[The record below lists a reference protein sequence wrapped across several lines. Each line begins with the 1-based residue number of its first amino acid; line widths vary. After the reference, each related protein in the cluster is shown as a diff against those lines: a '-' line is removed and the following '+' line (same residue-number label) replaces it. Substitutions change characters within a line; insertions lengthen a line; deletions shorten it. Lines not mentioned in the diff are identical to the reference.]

1 MLRQTMLLI
10 FLNYKKKVE
19 LTKLNIQ
26 KHIQKN
32 LFYNKGSLHIQKPL
46 LNIQDKSNEKDK

>member
-1 MLRQTMLLI
+1 MLLI